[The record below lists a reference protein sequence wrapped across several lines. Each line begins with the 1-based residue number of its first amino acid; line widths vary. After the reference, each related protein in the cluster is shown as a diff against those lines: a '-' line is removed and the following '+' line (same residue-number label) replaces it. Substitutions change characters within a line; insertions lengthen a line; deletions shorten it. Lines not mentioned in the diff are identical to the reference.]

1 MTISKRPSDK
11 TRKDAKEIYELSVR
25 MKRIFGKSRLELVLT
40 VFEENHRECFVY
52 ETFLE
57 SLICYLREKYQVQT
71 GPFHVEDQV
80 LDVAN
85 PALLCHKEPLQNTPK

>member
-1 MTISKRPSDK
+1 MTISKRPTDK

-57 SLICYLREKYQVQT
+57 SLICYLREKYQVQA
-71 GPFHVEDQV
+71 GPLHVEDQV
-80 LDVAN
+80 RGVAM
-85 PALLCHKEPLQNTPK
+85 PAPLSHKKTS